1 MKRDLSAFL
10 DLLRTLAAL
19 TVFLS
24 HLSTQGYGGEILAD
38 VGAQAHTAVVA
49 FFVLS
54 GFVIS
59 WAARRDGSAQEFIMN
74 RAARIYSVALP
85 AIALTLVI
93 DNFLI
98 SHHPEVIGS
107 TYQHDALWKYLPLF
121 LTFSTDFWFLSE
133 NALSN
138 VPYWSLCYEVWYYVL
153 FGVLFFGRPPRSR
166 IIALAVLLLV
176 GPRLWLLW
184 PVWLLGACLHRLTPL
199 PRNASR
205 ILALASVLLL
215 IALRVTG
222 VETTLNDLLDQATGG
237 FAKTHLR
244 YSQFFLGDYLS
255 AAAIAGLIHAARG
268 ADMSLLVLLKKPIGA
283 TASVSFSMYLT
294 HYPLLLLFGSF
305 FQGQT
310 VLIGLL
316 TLVSIIVFAAV
327 FEHHKAVFRRA
338 FAAIWSLKVL
348 MSSRA
353 GERR

>member
-24 HLSTQGYGGEILAD
+24 HLSSQGYGGEILAD
-38 VGAQAHTAVVA
+38 VGAQAHTAVVV

-59 WAARRDGSAQEFIMN
+59 WAARRDGSAHEYILN
-74 RAARIYSVALP
+74 RAARIYSVVLP
-85 AIALTLVI
+85 AIALTWVI

-98 SHHPEVIGS
+98 LQHSDVIGLN
-107 TYQHDALWKYLPLF
+107 YQHDAVWKYLPLF

-133 NALSN
+133 NAFSN

-153 FGVLFFGRPPRSR
+153 FGILFFGRPPRSR
-166 IIALAVLLLV
+166 IIAIAVLLLI

-184 PVWLLGACLHRLTPL
+184 PVWLIGAYLHRLTPL

-205 ILALASVLLL
+205 ILAFASVLLL

-222 VETTLNDLLDQATGG
+222 VETALNDLLDQATGG
-237 FAKTHLR
+237 FAKTYLR
-244 YSQFFLGDYLS
+244 YSQFFVGDYLS
-255 AAAIAGLIHAARG
+255 AAAIASLIHAARG
-268 ADMSLLVLLKKPIGA
+268 ADMSLLLPFKKQIA
-283 TASVSFSMYLT
+283 AMASVSFSMYLT

-305 FQGQT
+305 FPGRT
-310 VLIGLL
+310 ALIGLL
-316 TLVSIIVFAAV
+316 TVVSIIIFAAV
-327 FEHHKAVFRRA
+327 FEHHKAVFRRG
-338 FAAIWSLKVL
+338 FAAMWSLKAP
-348 MSSRA
+348 SS
-353 GERR
+353 